1 MDEEKRLNNNLT
13 HHHHRFRV
21 VSPNNISPTD
31 ILVDENLFDFCKI
44 WKETCR
50 LLNKGFVVGQ
60 LSVGLMFFDRKTVNR
75 HHHLISAWLNSCR
88 SRVGM
93 FQLIFHRRF
102 NQSLRLQHSKGSQ
115 DKAVGRITKPGNTK
129 EGSITVLLTS
139 CLTGLESAVWQL
151 IIFVFICK
159 TD

>member
-31 ILVDENLFDFCKI
+31 ILVDENLIDFCKI

-60 LSVGLMFFDRKTVNR
+60 LSVGQMFFDRKTVNR
-75 HHHLISAWLNSCR
+75 HHHLISA
-88 SRVGM
+88 
-93 FQLIFHRRF
+93 
-102 NQSLRLQHSKGSQ
+102 
-115 DKAVGRITKPGNTK
+115 
-129 EGSITVLLTS
+129 
-139 CLTGLESAVWQL
+139 
-151 IIFVFICK
+151 
-159 TD
+159 